1 MPNRLH
7 QPAIATL
14 FAASLLSS
22 PAAAA
27 PLHVS
32 PVSLPR
38 RIVLVQHGGRG
49 FTGNSWFGSYRHG
62 GPGFNGDYR
71 DYGHG
76 EPSFP
81 MHRGEDGPSM
91 HRYEP
96 QEQRPL
102 FHGSQICATAVCLPC
117 WLEGTCKWPQW
128 QWPAWQWHWPQWHGP
143 AWQWHLP
150 EWQLHW
156 PQWEWPW
163 RGSGNQT
170 SQQSHPEFHSNSSQG
185 DNHTLFFVVAGI
197 CGAGFLAFLATRH
210 HARRR
215 KHASPTVR
223 VTLYAGEGRIRLTRH
238 APHRAF
244 S

>member
-7 QPAIATL
+7 QPAIATF

-22 PAAAA
+22 PASAA
-27 PLHVS
+27 PLHLS

-38 RIVLVQHGGRG
+38 PIVLAQHGGYG
-49 FTGNSWFGSYRHG
+49 FTGNSGFGFYGHG

-81 MHRGEDGPSM
+81 MYHGGDRPSK
-91 HRYEP
+91 HGYEP

-102 FHGSQICATAVCLPC
+102 FHGSKGCATAVCLPC
-117 WLEGTCKWPQW
+117 WLQGNCKWQWPQW
-128 QWPAWQWHWPQWHGP
+128 QWPQWQWPQWHWPE
-143 AWQWHLP
+143 WQW
-150 EWQLHW
+150 HW

-163 RGSGNQT
+163 RGGGNQT
-170 SQQSHPEFHSNSSQG
+170 SQQSHPEPHPNSSQG
-185 DNHTLFFVVAGI
+185 DNHTLFFGVAGM
-197 CGAGFLAFLATRH
+197 CGAGFLAFLAARH

-215 KHASPTVR
+215 KRASPTVR
-223 VTLYAGEGRIRLTRH
+223 VTLYAGAGRIRLTRH
-238 APHRAF
+238 APRRAF